1 MNKLFWLVYI
11 QPLHRI
17 MIFMI
22 LAAVPVGISGEQGTG
37 QQAVADTQRGRFA
50 GVAAVIFYMTICARG
65 EETAE
70 AVLVPFQN
78 FREAREQP
86 ELYRSMLMNVLLFFP
101 IGLSLPFVL
110 GKWELSVPV
119 TVVLA
124 CLLRRELNICST
136 VTVWEDARWTTSS

>member
-1 MNKLFWLVYI
+1 
-11 QPLHRI
+11 

-22 LAAVPVGISGEQGTG
+22 LAAVLWGYLGNREQGSRRWRILNA
-37 QQAVADTQRGRFA
+37 AVFA
-50 GVAAVIFYMTICARG
+50 GIAAVIFYMTICARG
-65 EETAE
+65 KKRRK
-70 AVLVPFQN
+70 LCLFH
-78 FREAREQP
+78 FRTSGRLEQP

-110 GKWELSVPV
+110 GKWKLSVPV

-124 CLLRRELNICST
+124 CLFRRELNICST